1 MSSGD
6 RLPPQY
12 LDARALARALR
23 HLPVFPLP
31 DMVMFPHALLP
42 LHIFEDRYRKMTR
55 DALAGNRLI
64 GLALQTEDEV
74 EGESP
79 PRFAPILGVG
89 EIVMAQELPDGRFN
103 LVMRGRMRVR
113 LDRELDSDEPYRL
126 IAAREIPDDD
136 GAVSPEELG
145 EAEASLRSLIFGLA
159 DALPEGGELLK
170 QVVSAQTSAAEL
182 VNVVAAAL
190 VADTGSRQRLLETT
204 DVVAR
209 IEAVSDEVA
218 VVTARIAPD
227 RPTN

>member
-12 LDARALARALR
+12 LDARAIARALR

-31 DMVMFPHALLP
+31 DVVMFPHALLP
-42 LHIFEDRYRKMTR
+42 LHIFEPRYRKLTR
-55 DALAGNRLI
+55 DALAGNRLM
-64 GLALQTEDEV
+64 GLALLIEDEV
-74 EGESP
+74 AGDPP

-89 EIVMAQELPDGRFN
+89 EIVMAQELPDGRYN
-103 LVMRGRMRVR
+103 LVLRGRTRVR
-113 LDRELDSDEPYRL
+113 FQRELETSEPYRL
-126 IAAREIPDDD
+126 ITAVELPDE
-136 GAVSPEELG
+136 GPGPGVELG
-145 EAEASLRSLIFGLA
+145 DAEATLRSLIFGLA

-204 DVVAR
+204 DILER
-209 IEAVSDEVA
+209 IEVVSNEVA
-218 VVTARIAPD
+218 AVTARVGSD
-227 RPTN
+227 RKPN

>member
-12 LDARALARALR
+12 LDARAIAQALR

-31 DMVMFPHALLP
+31 DVVMFPHALLP
-42 LHIFEDRYRKMTR
+42 LHIFEPRYRKLTR
-55 DALAGNRLI
+55 DALASNRLM
-64 GLALQTEDEV
+64 GLALLVEDEV
-74 EGESP
+74 AGDPP

-103 LVMRGRMRVR
+103 LILRGRTRVR
-113 LDRELDSDEPYRL
+113 LERELETAEPYRL
-126 IAAREIPDDD
+126 IAATEVPDESPNRPDD
-136 GAVSPEELG
+136 L
-145 EAEASLRSLIFGLA
+145 AESESTLRSLIFGLA

-170 QVVSAQTSAAEL
+170 QVVSAQSSAAEL

-204 DVVAR
+204 DILAR
-209 IEAVSDEVA
+209 IEAVSDEA
-218 VVTARIAPD
+218 AAVTARVAPD

>member
-12 LDARALARALR
+12 LDDRAIARALR

-31 DMVMFPHALLP
+31 DVVMFPHALLP
-42 LHIFEDRYRKMTR
+42 LHIFEPRYRKMTR
-55 DALAGNRLI
+55 DALASNRLM
-64 GLALQTEDEV
+64 GLALLIEEEV
-74 EGESP
+74 AGDP
-79 PRFAPILGVG
+79 RPRFAPILGVG

-103 LVMRGRMRVR
+103 LILRGRTRVR
-113 LDRELDSDEPYRL
+113 LERELESVEPYRL
-126 IAAREIPDDD
+126 ITATEVPDEAPRLSED
-136 GAVSPEELG
+136 LG
-145 EAEASLRSLIFGLA
+145 EAEATLRSLIFGLA

-170 QVVSAQTSAAEL
+170 QVVSAQSSAAEL

-204 DVVAR
+204 DILAR
-209 IEAVSDEVA
+209 MEAVSNEVA
-218 VVTARIAPD
+218 AVTARVAPD

>member
-23 HLPVFPLP
+23 HLPLFPLP
-31 DMVMFPHALLP
+31 DMVMFPHALMP
-42 LHIFEDRYRKMTR
+42 LHIFEPRYRKMTR

-64 GLALQTEDEV
+64 GLALQIDDELDGA
-74 EGESP
+74 EP

-126 IAAREIPDDD
+126 IVASEIPDEAIAAPD
-136 GAVSPEELG
+136 ELG
-145 EAEASLRSLIFGLA
+145 EAEESLRSLIFGLA

-204 DVVAR
+204 DIVER
-209 IEAVSDEVA
+209 IEAVSSEVA

>member
-12 LDARALARALR
+12 LDARAIARALR

-31 DMVMFPHALLP
+31 DVVMFPHALMP
-42 LHIFEDRYRKMTR
+42 LHIFEPRYRKLTR
-55 DALAGNRLI
+55 DALAGNRLM
-64 GLALQTEDEV
+64 GLALLIEDEV
-74 EGESP
+74 MGEPP

-103 LVMRGRMRVR
+103 LVLRGRTRVR
-113 LDRELDSDEPYRL
+113 LDRELETEEPYRL
-126 IAAREIPDDD
+126 IVATEIPDETPRGRDD
-136 GAVSPEELG
+136 LG
-145 EAEASLRSLIFGLA
+145 DAETTLRSLIFGLA

-204 DVVAR
+204 NILAR
-209 IEAVSDEVA
+209 IESVSNEVA
-218 VVTARIAPD
+218 AVTARVAPD

>member
-12 LDARALARALR
+12 LDARAIARALR

-31 DMVMFPHALLP
+31 DVVMFPHALMP
-42 LHIFEDRYRKMTR
+42 LHIFEPRYRKLTR
-55 DALAGNRLI
+55 DALAGNRLM
-64 GLALQTEDEV
+64 GLALLVDDEV
-74 EGESP
+74 LGEPP

-89 EIVMAQELPDGRFN
+89 EIVMAEELPDGRYN
-103 LVMRGRMRVR
+103 LVLRGRTRVR
-113 LDRELDSDEPYRL
+113 FERELATDEPYRL
-126 IAAREIPDDD
+126 IAATEIPDQAPLVTED
-136 GAVSPEELG
+136 LK
-145 EAEASLRSLIFGLA
+145 EAESSLRSLIFGLA

-204 DVVAR
+204 DILAR
-209 IEAVSDEVA
+209 IESVSNEVA
-218 VVTARIAPD
+218 VVTARVAPD
-227 RPTN
+227 RKPN

>member
-1 MSSGD
+1 MFSGE

-12 LDARALARALR
+12 LDARAIARALR

-31 DMVMFPHALLP
+31 DVVMFPHALLP
-42 LHIFEDRYRKMTR
+42 LHIFEPRYRKMTR
-55 DALAGNRLI
+55 DALASNRLMA
-64 GLALQTEDEV
+64 LALLVEDEV
-74 EGESP
+74 AGDPP
-79 PRFAPILGVG
+79 PRFAPIMGVG

-103 LVMRGRMRVR
+103 LILRGRLRVR
-113 LDRELDSDEPYRL
+113 VERELESPEPYRM
-126 IAAREIPDDD
+126 ITASEIPDESPRRPDD
-136 GAVSPEELG
+136 LG
-145 EAEASLRSLIFGLA
+145 EGEATLRSLIFGLA

-204 DVVAR
+204 DILAR
-209 IEAVSDEVA
+209 IEAVSNEVA
-218 VVTARIAPD
+218 AVTARVAPD

>member
-31 DMVMFPHALLP
+31 DMVMFPHALMP
-42 LHIFEDRYRKMTR
+42 LHIFEPRYRKMTR

-64 GLALQTEDEV
+64 GLALQIDDELDGA
-74 EGESP
+74 EP

-126 IAAREIPDDD
+126 IVASEIPDEAIAAPD
-136 GAVSPEELG
+136 ELG
-145 EAEASLRSLIFGLA
+145 EAEESLRSLIFGLA

-204 DVVAR
+204 DIVER
-209 IEAVSDEVA
+209 IEAVSSEVA

>member
-12 LDARALARALR
+12 LDERAMARALR
-23 HLPVFPLP
+23 HLPLFPLP
-31 DMVMFPHALLP
+31 DVVMFPHALLP
-42 LHIFEDRYRKMTR
+42 LHIFEPRYRKLTQ
-55 DALAGNRLI
+55 DALASNRLM
-64 GLALQTEDEV
+64 GLALLIEDEV
-74 EGESP
+74 AGEPP
-79 PRFAPILGVG
+79 PRFAAILGVG

-103 LVMRGRMRVR
+103 LILRGRTRVR
-113 LDRELDSDEPYRL
+113 LDRELESAEPYRL
-126 IAAREIPDDD
+126 ISATEIPDEAPHFPDD
-136 GAVSPEELG
+136 LSES
-145 EAEASLRSLIFGLA
+145 EATLRSLIFGLA

-170 QVVSAQTSAAEL
+170 QVVSAQSSAAEL

-204 DVVAR
+204 DILAR

-218 VVTARIAPD
+218 AVTARVAPD

>member
-1 MSSGD
+1 MSSGE

-12 LDARALARALR
+12 LDARAIARALR

-31 DMVMFPHALLP
+31 DVVMFPHALLP
-42 LHIFEDRYRKMTR
+42 LHIFEPRYRKMTR
-55 DALAGNRLI
+55 DALAGNRLL
-64 GLALQTEDEV
+64 GLALLIEE
-74 EGESP
+74 ELMGERP

-103 LVMRGRMRVR
+103 LVLRGRTRVR
-113 LDRELDSDEPYRL
+113 LDRELETEEPYRL
-126 IAAREIPDDD
+126 IVATEIPD
-136 GAVSPEELG
+136 VSPGGGDLSD
-145 EAEASLRSLIFGLA
+145 AEATLRSLIFGLA

-204 DVVAR
+204 DILAS
-209 IEAVSDEVA
+209 IEAVSNEVA
-218 VVTARIAPD
+218 AVTARVAPD

>member
-31 DMVMFPHALLP
+31 DMVMFPHALMP
-42 LHIFEDRYRKMTR
+42 LHIFEPRYRKMTR

-64 GLALQTEDEV
+64 GLALQIDDELDGA
-74 EGESP
+74 EP

-126 IAAREIPDDD
+126 IVASEIPDEATAAPD
-136 GAVSPEELG
+136 ELG
-145 EAEASLRSLIFGLA
+145 EAEESLRSLIFGLA

-204 DVVAR
+204 DIVER
-209 IEAVSDEVA
+209 IEAVSSEVA

>member
-12 LDARALARALR
+12 LDARAIARALR

-31 DMVMFPHALLP
+31 DVVMFPHALLP
-42 LHIFEDRYRKMTR
+42 LHIFEPRYRKLTR
-55 DALAGNRLI
+55 DALASNRLM
-64 GLALQTEDEV
+64 GLALLVEDEV
-74 EGESP
+74 AGDPP

-103 LVMRGRMRVR
+103 LILRGRTRVR
-113 LDRELDSDEPYRL
+113 LERELETAEPYRL
-126 IAAREIPDDD
+126 IAATEVPDESPNRPDD
-136 GAVSPEELG
+136 L
-145 EAEASLRSLIFGLA
+145 AESESTLRSLIFGLA

-170 QVVSAQTSAAEL
+170 QVVSAQSSAAEL

-204 DVVAR
+204 DILAR
-209 IEAVSDEVA
+209 IEAVSNEVA
-218 VVTARIAPD
+218 AVTARVAPD

>member
-12 LDARALARALR
+12 LDERAIARALR
-23 HLPVFPLP
+23 HMPVFPLP
-31 DMVMFPHALLP
+31 DVVMFPHALLP
-42 LHIFEDRYRKMTR
+42 LHIFEPRYRKLTR
-55 DALAGNRLI
+55 DALAGNRLM
-64 GLALQTEDEV
+64 GLALLTEEEV
-74 EGESP
+74 AGGPP

-103 LVMRGRMRVR
+103 LVLRGRMRVR
-113 LDRELDSDEPYRL
+113 LERELESDEPYRL
-126 IAAREIPDDD
+126 ITARELPDEVP
-136 GAVSPEELG
+136 GSAELG

-204 DVVAR
+204 DILER
-209 IEAVSDEVA
+209 IEAVSNEVA
-218 VVTARIAPD
+218 AVTARVAPD
-227 RPTN
+227 RKVN